1 MGKCGKP
8 PHLCKC
14 KKKKSKPRIKYVGE
28 PKPTKPGNEY
38 AVIFFALCP
47 KKPRQLEYHGLLGK
61 PRMESGMFAA
71 RDDLQPSACRGSES
85 LIVAAP
91 KKPQRYSTSAARAA
105 FYKQLLANQS
115 RAQETAARGE
125 KKVKWAISPAK
136 HTALGERWRPRSA
149 PRAK

>member
-1 MGKCGKP
+1 
-8 PHLCKC
+8 
-14 KKKKSKPRIKYVGE
+14 
-28 PKPTKPGNEY
+28 
-38 AVIFFALCP
+38 
-47 KKPRQLEYHGLLGK
+47 
-61 PRMESGMFAA
+61 MESGMFAA

-115 RAQETAARGE
+115 RVQETAARGE

-136 HTALGERWRPRSA
+136 HTAPVHDGTHEAHNEQSSQEGHIGQEEESSG
-149 PRAK
+149 